1 MSGHATVRAAWFV
14 AALLAAGG
22 ALSPTGLLPVALA
35 LPAVVI
41 VTALAPGAWLARRAL
56 PDAPHTARFALALLL
71 APAVSGASW
80 TLLRMALGDA
90 ALAARVLAGT
100 VAVLSAWEGIR
111 PRARAATPRGGV
123 AIWVVAGLA
132 CATLAAAYLL
142 DPILLVRSDGS
153 FHAGVAQA
161 VLRSV
166 MPEDPFFAGLPLRYF
181 WGLHAAVA
189 AGLALVPALSAAA
202 LLAVANLGALVAALL
217 ATAAL
222 AERLGAGPRVRALA
236 APLLL
241 AGTVP
246 FGWVV
251 LAARSL
257 VGETRGAAGLGPELG
272 SGADLALRALDPGLL
287 HPSLTLPLDK
297 FVVLTPFAWGLAASP
312 LLAWLACEALAAH
325 TWRARMGL
333 ALAVAATSFVHP
345 VAGALLAGAVALAA
359 LVCAARDRGSR
370 PAALGVVLAVV
381 AGVLLVAPYLAAL
394 VPATGG
400 GASAIGWG
408 VSTRAL
414 LSVVWGGAALF
425 PLAWFA
431 LARVPGPERAL
442 VGGMIVVLVLPALVL
457 VAGGDNQSKALN
469 LAFAL
474 AAAPAAVGLAMLAR
488 PGARRGVAVA
498 TIVLACGPA
507 LVALLWA
514 YRQQDAM
521 SADSPWP
528 APFALVEAIERD
540 TARDAVLVVADPDT
554 RRGAAPILPGATGR
568 ALLWSGGALAGKWG
582 HDAAVLAQREGAAAA
597 LARGEWPSGPLDPAW
612 PARERE
618 VWTVVREDSAAG
630 AALAPEAVR
639 VAGWVLA
646 RVPRP

>member
-1 MSGHATVRAAWFV
+1 MSGHAVVRAAWFV

-56 PDAPHTARFALALLL
+56 PEAQHSARFALALLL
-71 APAVSGASW
+71 APAVSGAAW
-80 TLLRMALGDA
+80 TLLRMVLEDA
-90 ALAARVLAGT
+90 ALAARVLAGA
-100 VAVLSAWEGIR
+100 VAVLAAWEGMR
-111 PRARAATPRGGV
+111 PRARAATPRGG
-123 AIWVVAGLA
+123 AATWVVAGLA
-132 CATLAAAYLL
+132 CAALAGAYLAM
-142 DPILLVRSDGS
+142 PVLLVRSDGS

-161 VLRSV
+161 VLRAAA
-166 MPEDPFFAGLPLRYF
+166 PEDPFFAGLSLRYF

-189 AGLALVPALSAAA
+189 AGLALAPGIPASA

-217 ATAAL
+217 ASAVL
-222 AERLGAGPRVRALA
+222 AERLGAGPRARALA

-251 LAARSL
+251 LAARSS

-297 FVVLTPFAWGLAASP
+297 FVVLTPFAWGLAAAP
-312 LLAWLACEALAAH
+312 LLVWLACEALAPHA
-325 TWRARMGL
+325 WRARMGL
-333 ALAVAATSFVHP
+333 ALAVAATLFVHP
-345 VAGALLAGAVALAA
+345 VAGALLAAAVAVGALA
-359 LVCAARDRGSR
+359 CAVRERAGR
-370 PAALGVVLAVV
+370 PAAFGVVIAVV
-381 AGVLLVAPYLAAL
+381 VGVLLMAPYLAAL

-408 VSTRAL
+408 LSARAL
-414 LSVVWGGAALF
+414 LSVVWGGAALW
-425 PLAWFA
+425 PLAWLA
-431 LARVPGPERAL
+431 LRRAPGNERAL
-442 VGGMIVVLVLPALVL
+442 VGGALVALTLPALVL

-474 AAAPAAVGLAMLAR
+474 AAAPATVGLANLAR
-488 PGARRGVAVA
+488 SRARRGVALA
-498 TIVLACGPA
+498 TAVLACGPA
-507 LVALLWA
+507 LVALFWA
-514 YRQQDAM
+514 YAQQRTD
-521 SADSPWP
+521 SADTPWAPP
-528 APFALVEAIERD
+528 AALVAAIERD
-540 TARDAVLVVADPDT
+540 TPRDAVLVVAGLDT
-554 RRGAAPILPGATGR
+554 QRGAAPVLPGVTGR
-568 ALLWSGGALAGKWG
+568 ALLWSGRALAGKWG
-582 HDAAVLAQREGAAAA
+582 HDEGVLAQREREAAS
-597 LARGEWPSGPLDPAW
+597 LARGEWPHGPLDPAW
-612 PARERE
+612 PARAHE

-646 RVPRP
+646 RVSRP